1 MIDSKEKKSKCL
13 SFFIH
18 VLLEET
24 DVGTRKF
31 EILLQQCFFFHEE
44 EERFIDYF
52 KKVYVPCTREWAYAY
67 QQGAGINTNMYVE
80 TFHQVLKVVYLENKQ
95 NQRQSFE
102 RIRKLEKGKS
112 THRTKQIVKR
122 HKMAKEMV
130 DKGIL
135 PECVGTENS
144 WRVQPQS
151 RQQSYIVKMVME
163 ECSCALKCTVC
174 HACIYMYICSCADSH
189 LHIVLYA
196 STAISFNFLV
206 YEQMDFSALQLS
218 KNSDDEH
225 DS

>member
-1 MIDSKEKKSKCL
+1 M
-13 SFFIH
+13 FFFSRRGGAIH
-18 VLLEET
+18 W
-24 DVGTRKF
+24 
-31 EILLQQCFFFHEE
+31 LLQN
-44 EERFIDYF
+44 I
-52 KKVYVPCTREWAYAY
+52 YVPCTREWAYAY

-80 TFHQVLKVVYLENKQ
+80 NVQVLKVVYLENKQ

-122 HKMAKEMV
+122 HKMTKEMV

-135 PECVGTENS
+135 PECVSTENS

-174 HACIYMYICSCADSH
+174 HACIYIYICSCADSH
-189 LHIVLYA
+189 LH
-196 STAISFNFLV
+196 STVCKHSHFI
-206 YEQMDFSALQLS
+206 QLS
-218 KNSDDEH
+218 CQRTDGLFCTAH
-225 DS
+225 DSWGRKIYGEEMVTNRPLRKIKGLM